1 MHPTCT
7 RVVPYGFR
15 LGRSHREESGTS
27 IRPYPLRSFPTC
39 AGGSGFIYG
48 ELPRWY
54 KTFLVP
60 PALVSLLSQSSL
72 TPDLDPNVI
81 LLSQG
86 YFQMAQDLQLF
97 LSLSCRCFRP
107 EEVTLIGERP
117 IDAGGFAD
125 IYEATHGGC
134 RVVLKSYRCYALFDI
149 AQVAAV
155 RYNRSLCWVYY

>member
-1 MHPTCT
+1 
-7 RVVPYGFR
+7 
-15 LGRSHREESGTS
+15 
-27 IRPYPLRSFPTC
+27 
-39 AGGSGFIYG
+39 
-48 ELPRWY
+48 
-54 KTFLVP
+54 
-60 PALVSLLSQSSL
+60 
-72 TPDLDPNVI
+72 
-81 LLSQG
+81 
-86 YFQMAQDLQLF
+86 MAQDLQLF

-134 RVVLKSYRCYALFDI
+134 RVVLKSYRCYALFDV